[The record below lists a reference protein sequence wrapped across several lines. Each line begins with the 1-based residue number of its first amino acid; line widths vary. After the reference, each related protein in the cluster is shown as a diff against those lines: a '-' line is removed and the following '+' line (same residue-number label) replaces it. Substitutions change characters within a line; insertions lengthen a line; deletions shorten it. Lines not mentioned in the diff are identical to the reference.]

1 MMMMMMMDPLD
12 AVLDEVALEGLD
24 GISIQTLW
32 LRLRSRQPELG
43 LNLDPLSQQFIWSC
57 LIRTAEIR
65 FYLLPENR
73 RAVTLHDR
81 FVEVDRDTGIQE
93 LRELREAE
101 PLEVYPVSVVTGVAG
116 VQGSCR
122 LFRERVDVSEQTRSA
137 ELTLEQ
143 VQSRWG
149 ERLVLVASQER
160 RYRALIGA
168 EGNPELKLPD
178 LCYCILERL
187 GRARWQGE
195 LQRDLHTR
203 IFR

>member
-1 MMMMMMMDPLD
+1 MMMDPLD

-32 LRLRSRQPELG
+32 LRLRSRQPEFG
-43 LNLDPLSQQFIWSC
+43 LNLDPLSQQFLWSC
-57 LIRTAEIR
+57 LIRAAEIR
-65 FYLLPENR
+65 FYLLPEDR

-93 LRELREAE
+93 LRGVE
-101 PLEVYPVSVVTGVAG
+101 PQEVYPVSVVADAAG
-116 VQGSCR
+116 VQGSCVF
-122 LFRERVDVSEQTRSA
+122 FRERVDVSADVRA
-137 ELTLEQ
+137 PLTLEQ

-160 RYRALIGA
+160 ALSSSDRA

-187 GRARWQGE
+187 GRWQGE

-203 IFR
+203 VFR